1 MHSFKRKNNGDSF
14 MFTVLKYLTVF
25 FATLF
30 FACSIKTPEVSITG
44 EKTALE
50 EQVLGDYR
58 QIESDA
64 WVIASTRAAG
74 SGRSGGK
81 SQQQILAATQNRKFN
96 KDEVDEFKKDKTL
109 GENNQG
115 YLEILFNDKYDT
127 ESIYRKMV
135 DQLLAEENRDRKIIY
150 EQIIAAQ
157 NINSQE
163 KRDKIQIVFAKQN
176 IKESA
181 SGTMIQDDDGNWVEK
196 D

>member
-1 MHSFKRKNNGDSF
+1 M
-14 MFTVLKYLTVF
+14 LTAIRYF
-25 FATLF
+25 LTSSIMLLC
-30 FACSIKTPEVSITG
+30 ACSIKTPEVSITG

-74 SGRSGGK
+74 SGSSEGK
-81 SQQQILAATQNRKFN
+81 SQSQILAATQNRKFN
-96 KDEVDEFKKDKTL
+96 KDEIDEFKKDKTL
-109 GENNQG
+109 GENNKG

-127 ESIYRKMV
+127 NTIYRKMV

-157 NINSQE
+157 NISSQE

-176 IKESA
+176 MKESA
-181 SGTMIQDDDGNWVEK
+181 SGTMVQNEDGSWVEK
-196 D
+196 N

>member
-1 MHSFKRKNNGDSF
+1 MLSA
-14 MFTVLKYLTVF
+14 LKYLFLILT
-25 FATLF
+25 TLLI
-30 FACSIKTPEVSITG
+30 ACSIKTPEVSITG

-74 SGRSGGK
+74 SGSSGGK
-81 SQQQILAATQNRKFN
+81 GRQQILAATQNRKFN

-115 YLEILFNDKYDT
+115 YLEVLYSDKYDT
-127 ESIYRKMV
+127 NTIYRKMV

-150 EQIIAAQ
+150 EQIMAAQ
-157 NINSQE
+157 NISSQE

-176 IKESA
+176 AKESA
-181 SGTMIQDDDGNWVEK
+181 SGTMVQDDEGNWVEK
-196 D
+196 K